1 MNEPRTQRS
10 IRAGRAMAG
19 RTCVGVRRIVHRF
32 AGASSTKLNALELAW
47 DGGAFTTVDVNADWT
62 LCVVDMPWVDP
73 FAGATK
79 AELDRC
85 AREVGLLEP
94 AAAGEDLERLV
105 GQKVVSVEL
114 LSNEMAELTGI
125 RAVFAGLVL
134 VARMWAGDLEVRVD
148 GAAGA

>member
-1 MNEPRTQRS
+1 MNEPRMQRS
-10 IRAGRAMAG
+10 IQASRAIAG

-32 AGASSTKLNALELAW
+32 AGAASTKLNALEIAW

-62 LCVVDMPWVDP
+62 LCVVDYQWADP
-73 FAGATK
+73 FAGASEAQL
-79 AELDRC
+79 AEC

-105 GQKVVSVEL
+105 GQKVTSVEL
-114 LSNEMAELTGI
+114 LFNEMTELTGI